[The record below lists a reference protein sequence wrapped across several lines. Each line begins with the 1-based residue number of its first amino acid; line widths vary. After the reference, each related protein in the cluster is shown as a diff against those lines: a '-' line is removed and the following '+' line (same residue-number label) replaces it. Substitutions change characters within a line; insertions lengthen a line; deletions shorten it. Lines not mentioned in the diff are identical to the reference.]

1 MTDTT
6 ILFPATAGDAGAES
20 SRSAVSWAAII
31 AGGVTAAAVSLI
43 LLILG
48 AGLGLSTLSPWSN
61 SGASATAIG
70 VGAIIWLIVTQWIA
84 AGLGG
89 YLTGRLRTKW
99 VSVHT
104 HEVFFRDTAHGF
116 LAWALATVISAAF
129 LASAVSAIVG
139 GTATAATTVLSGAA
153 QGAAQSSGSLP
164 ASPAYFVDML
174 FRPNPNAPAATPP
187 TQGDRAS
194 DIRAETGRILV
205 TALGANE
212 VNPADRTYVAQL
224 VAARTGLSQADAE
237 KRVDDVIAQARAV
250 AEKAKQVADQ
260 ARKAAATLAIF
271 SFLALLVGA
280 FIASAAAALGGRER
294 DELEIAYSAR

>member
-1 MTDTT
+1 MTDT
-6 ILFPATAGDAGAES
+6 ILLPTAVGDAGTES

-31 AGGVTAAAVSLI
+31 AGGLTAAAVSMI
-43 LLILG
+43 LLMLG
-48 AGLGLSTLSPWSN
+48 AGLGLTTVSPWSN
-61 SGASATAIG
+61 AGASATAVG

-116 LAWALATVISAAF
+116 LSWALATVISAAL
-129 LASAVSAIVG
+129 LASAVSAIIG

-153 QGAAQSSGSLP
+153 QGAAQSAASGP
-164 ASPAYFVDML
+164 APSAYFVDML
-174 FRPNPNAPAATPP
+174 FRPNPGAPAATPP
-187 TQGDRAS
+187 AQGDTSR
-194 DIRAETGRILV
+194 DVRAEAGRILV
-205 TALGANE
+205 TALGAGE
-212 VNPADRTYVAQL
+212 VSPADRTYVAQL
-224 VAARTGLSQADAE
+224 IAARTGLSQADAD
-237 KRVDDVIAQARAV
+237 KRVDDVIAQAKA
-250 AEKAKQVADQ
+250 AADKAKQLADQ

-271 SFLALLVGA
+271 SFLSLLIGA

-294 DELEIAYSAR
+294 DELEIAYAVR